1 MPFTPLPDLA
11 QRLLYFLRGLKG
23 LSGVSPRAVEVVYT
37 SNCGPVA
44 NSNAPGG
51 HGGDDGYDDGRDA
64 LARAPPVF

>member
-11 QRLLYFLRGLKG
+11 LRLLYFLRGLKG
-23 LSGVSPRAVEVVYT
+23 LSGVPPRAVEVVYT

-51 HGGDDGYDDGRDA
+51 GGDDGNDDDRDA
-64 LARAPPVF
+64 LAHAPPVF